1 MLNSEEMKPIAI
13 AIFYACMKA
22 LVGQSISQSAENSV
36 KYEIFEFHITIVVG
50 CRVSLKIFN
59 FLANC

>member
-1 MLNSEEMKPIAI
+1 MLNSEGMKSIAM
-13 AIFYACMKA
+13 AIFFACMRA
-22 LVGQSISQSAENSV
+22 LVGKSISQSAENSV

-50 CRVSLKIFN
+50 CRVNLKIFN